1 VTGAICDH
9 PSGGTDFL
17 TQVQG
22 TGILALGVAP
32 GTVISQNVVTNN
44 DIGIAVGST
53 VDCCRLTQNRLRDN
67 RCYGMA
73 VVDGRQT
80 ISNTTVTGGLVGVS
94 VSFEAPTTATLDQ
107 VVIAGAATPVQEPVL
122 LRPAVDGP
130 RLVLHP
136 LTAGGWPVPSTERTS
151 WVLPATSGGAPCE
164 RRSPRWRSSCTPWAA
179 ERTDPH

>member
-32 GTVISQNVVTNN
+32 GAVISQNVVTNN

-67 RCYGMA
+67 RCNGMA

-80 ISNTTVTGGLVGVS
+80 ISNTTVTGGLVGVVS
-94 VSFEAPTTATLDQ
+94 VSFGSANHRHARPGGDRRRRHTRAGTCPAAACRRRSKARTSSADGRWL
-107 VVIAGAATPVQEPVL
+107 AGALDREDVLGVARHVRRCPV
-122 LRPAVDGP
+122 
-130 RLVLHP
+130 
-136 LTAGGWPVPSTERTS
+136 
-151 WVLPATSGGAPCE
+151 
-164 RRSPRWRSSCTPWAA
+164 
-179 ERTDPH
+179 